1 MTKEMVVSLLEH
13 LDRLGVGMN
22 SGDAIHKQESTR
34 SDTLFRSV
42 ISVPVYLIFR

>member
-1 MTKEMVVSLLEH
+1 MTKEMVGTLLEH

-34 SDTLFRSV
+34 NDALLRSAT
-42 ISVPVYLIFR
+42 SVLLYLILC